1 MLITHAL
8 SFTDLTRTDLLAPH
22 PCYQTNQRNL
32 YIRDNLALYD
42 GLNHSCWD
50 NDLTSGVILSYDPS
64 LYIWPLGTLTWPRVG
79 EVGKE
84 QVTLEYLVNLVAKH
98 TKSKDLEATM
108 ESDDPQPSGG
118 TSSKAGD
125 QVADAQHGTGEGEA
139 SPEVQGS
146 MVKEPSPG
154 EPKESTKE
162 CVPTPDVVDSPPL
175 HVFEKEASSSEV
187 PVTTTSISSSSCET
201 TTEKEEYLS
210 EAVTRIEEQVQVQ
223 ETRKT
228 EVRISETTTE
238 VIQFAEVSDQN
249 VQIQETEQLICTSV
263 DTATKD
269 NEELKPIIPVV
280 PLIEDRSEQDIP
292 PSLDSNTDV
301 TTVKEATSPA
311 VGKCGAVDID
321 ISTIN
326 IPVVAPAAITVV
338 GAMNAVDDLDASED
352 SITESTSLL
361 SVERGD
367 LDDKVV
373 VPSTPVDAEPQD
385 GTVVPSEGGAAEPR
399 EVSGDFVMIP
409 ASGEPR
415 EVSGDFV
422 MVPVSPEPLFDTVV
436 GAPDPREMNEESAMV
451 PTTPEPQTGTVVEA
465 PEPRVGFV
473 PADEDETCVMRLAD
487 DDYEMTDPLLSDDDH
502 HSQVSVH
509 ILYIL
514 SSKD

>member
-1 MLITHAL
+1 M
-8 SFTDLTRTDLLAPH
+8 
-22 PCYQTNQRNL
+22 
-32 YIRDNLALYD
+32 
-42 GLNHSCWD
+42 
-50 NDLTSGVILSYDPS
+50 
-64 LYIWPLGTLTWPRVG
+64 
-79 EVGKE
+79 
-84 QVTLEYLVNLVAKH
+84 NLVAKH
-98 TKSKDLEATM
+98 TKSKDLKATM

-118 TSSKAGD
+118 TSSKAGG

-146 MVKEPSPG
+146 IVKEPSPG

-162 CVPTPDVVDSPPL
+162 CVPTPDVVDGISPSDSPPL

-187 PVTTTSISSSSCET
+187 HVTTTSICSSSCET
-201 TTEKEEYLS
+201 TTEKEEYSS
-210 EAVTRIEEQVQVQ
+210 EVVTRIEEQVQVQ

-228 EVRISETTTE
+228 EVRISETTTA

-269 NEELKPIIPVV
+269 DEELKPIIPVV

-292 PSLDSNTDV
+292 LSLDSNTDV

-311 VGKCGAVDID
+311 VGKCGALDID

-338 GAMNAVDDLDASED
+338 GAMNAADDLDASED

-422 MVPVSPEPLFDTVV
+422 MVPFSPEPLFDTVV

-465 PEPRVGFV
+465 LEPREGFAMVPV
-473 PADEDETCVMRLAD
+473 PADEDETCVMKLAD

-514 SSKD
+514 FSKVQLMFIQRWSSVIDGGPTLNQH